1 MELKPNFEKDLW
13 GQCNKLHDRLTQK
26 RKFYKN
32 LMKIIDP
39 IAGAFCELKR
49 KLNLIK
55 IDNDP
60 TFPLELNT
68 NSDIPQ
74 TDIETNIKLI
84 GIPLTIKT
92 IIIYMFDS
100 VDTYFQILTNIN
112 NIILDLTKKMEEE
125 KSKYNDFKSC
135 INIYSE
141 SKKVMEKN
149 MKTYYQK
156 MGAAEKSVKDLK
168 ELQIKR
174 MAINDDTIMNENK
187 DTLNVNANQLIN
199 EAIKYYN
206 LYKDNVKKANEI
218 REESIKKQKAL
229 LFMYQNLE
237 NDVGKTNIT
246 FLSFCIM
253 SLDLQ
258 KSSLE
263 IKKEEIEK
271 ISKSMNV
278 EKDIKQLIINFAGK
292 EKPEDEIPF
301 INFTSILDFDKCDS
315 WDDYEVNKQTIEY
328 IQEKLEEE
336 YPNYNKE
343 FEFIKSDLRETL
355 YKLFKKYDEEG
366 KNKIS
371 EYIKKYNDLHYYF
384 LILLS
389 KLRTHN
395 RFQKEKQLIDF
406 LGETFNFILDEAEK
420 DKSYDIARNCIILS
434 QTFFS
439 LEDDTKHYLIEE
451 IKSHNWFKTTEFWIG
466 IIDVMIDKELDKFE
480 MMFPEVAKEDVLNNS
495 EDINH
500 KMKLKLSELFFS
512 QILPYVNNMN
522 EFKLGVKNTVYV
534 TELFVHKYNYL
545 SEEYKETIYG
555 LISKDKELIEKYK
568 KEFEKSIENDIKKYN
583 KLNINTPIS
592 SSNNTNNQTNK
603 KVNNI
608 QKGQN
613 NNISKNDNI
622 TSIKNNNNNIGQN
635 KNKIESPIKSQSIHE
650 PKKKYIRQNR

>member
-39 IAGAFCELKR
+39 IAGAISELKK

-68 NSDIPQ
+68 NSDMPQ
-74 TDIETNIKLI
+74 TDSIETNMKLI

-125 KSKYNDFKSC
+125 KNKYNDYKSC
-135 INIYSE
+135 INSYSE
-141 SKKVMEKN
+141 SKKVVEKN
-149 MKTYYQK
+149 KKAYYQK

-174 MAINDDTIMNENK
+174 MAINDDSIMNDSK

-206 LYKDNVKKANEI
+206 LYKDSVNKANDI

-237 NDVGKTNIT
+237 NDVGKTNVT

-263 IKKEEIEK
+263 TKKEEIEK
-271 ISKSMNV
+271 ISKTMNV
-278 EKDIKQLIINFAGK
+278 EKDIKQLIISFAGK

-301 INFTSILDFDKCDS
+301 INFTSILDFDKCDN
-315 WDDYEVNKQTIEY
+315 WDDYEINKQTIEY

-371 EYIKKYNDLHYYF
+371 EYIKDNNLHYYF

-395 RFQKEKQLIDF
+395 RFKQEEQLINF
-406 LGETFNFILDEAEK
+406 LGVTFNYILDEAEK
-420 DKSYDIARNCIILS
+420 DKNYDIARNCIILS

-439 LEDDTKHYLIEE
+439 LEDDKKHYLIEE
-451 IKSHNWFKTTEFWIG
+451 IRNHKWFKTTEFWIG
-466 IIDVMIDKELDKFE
+466 IIDLMIDKELDKFE
-480 MMFPEVAKEDVLNNS
+480 MLHSEVAKEDVLKGS
-495 EDINH
+495 EDISH
-500 KMKLKLSELFFS
+500 KMKFKLSELLFS
-512 QILPYVNNMN
+512 QILPYVNNMK
-522 EFKLGVKNTVYV
+522 EFNLGLKNMDYV
-534 TELFVHKYNYL
+534 TEIFVHKYIYL
-545 SEEYKETIYG
+545 SEEHKEAIYG
-555 LISKDKELIEKYK
+555 LMSNDKELIEKFQ
-568 KEFEKSIENDIKKYN
+568 KEFEKSIENDLKNYN

-592 SSNNTNNQTNK
+592 SSNNNNNQTNK
-603 KVNNI
+603 KVNII
-608 QKGQN
+608 QKSQN
-613 NNISKNDNI
+613 NNISKNENI
-622 TSIKNNNNNIGQN
+622 NSIENNNNNIEQN
-635 KNKIESPIKSQSIHE
+635 KNKIEGPIKSQSIHE
-650 PKKKYIRQNR
+650 PKKKIHSIK